1 MTRPELIVASALLI
15 AFIVFMRWALNT
27 ISETWGLGILT
38 VVCGTGFLLVL
49 TIAYV
54 VDRRRGHLPRWLQPK
69 DRHPPSRD

>member
-1 MTRPELIVASALLI
+1 MTRPELIIASALLI
-15 AFIVFMRWALNT
+15 AFVVFMRWALSGVLAT
-27 ISETWGLGILT
+27 FGFETFMAVGGGGII
-38 VVCGTGFLLVL
+38 VVL